1 MTNTTCRV
9 VVVVVAVVAVV
20 VVVLVL
26 VNIGAP
32 IITYNTLG
40 VPYYNS
46 SRMNPPNP
54 ILIVK
59 ALYYRSSSSSSCRP
73 RGRLTGVDIV
83 VAAWCLLIS
92 YFGWAILAA
101 SLQIPYGLCVCSRL
115 PHPLSPRANP
125 KQSARKLRHQKR
137 RSYRLNTLDGKTQPA

>member
-46 SRMNPPNP
+46 SRMNPP
-54 ILIVK
+54 K
-59 ALYYRSSSSSSCRP
+59 
-73 RGRLTGVDIV
+73 
-83 VAAWCLLIS
+83 
-92 YFGWAILAA
+92 
-101 SLQIPYGLCVCSRL
+101 PYSNC
-115 PHPLSPRANP
+115 
-125 KQSARKLRHQKR
+125 
-137 RSYRLNTLDGKTQPA
+137 

>member
-40 VPYYNS
+40 FLII
-46 SRMNPPNP
+46 
-54 ILIVK
+54 ILVE
-59 ALYYRSSSSSSCRP
+59 
-73 RGRLTGVDIV
+73 
-83 VAAWCLLIS
+83 
-92 YFGWAILAA
+92 
-101 SLQIPYGLCVCSRL
+101 
-115 PHPLSPRANP
+115 
-125 KQSARKLRHQKR
+125 
-137 RSYRLNTLDGKTQPA
+137 